1 MTLRDAWDAQ
11 AARWSVWARTPGHD
25 SYWRFHRE
33 RFFELLPPDVDGP
46 VLDVGCGEGRLTRE
60 LRDRGW
66 EIAGIDASPAMIE
79 LASEADPAGDY
90 RVSDAAALPFEDDVF
105 ELVIAFMS
113 LQDVDDPERAIA
125 ETARVLRPGG
135 RLCLAITH
143 PLNSAGRFSSVEP
156 DSPFVIDGSYLDSWR
171 RVDDVARDG
180 LEIRFHYEHR
190 PLDRYARALEAAG
203 FLIERIREVTGG
215 GEVLGNRWDRIPLFL
230 HIQART
236 TRNQP
241 PSRVVR

>member
-11 AARWSVWARTPGHD
+11 AERWAVWARAPGHD

-33 RFFELLPPDVDGP
+33 RFLDLLPNTVDGR

-60 LRDRGW
+60 LRSNGW
-66 EIAGIDASPAMIE
+66 RIAGIDASPRMIE
-79 LASEADPAGDY
+79 LASEADPDGDY
-90 RVSDAAALPFEDDVF
+90 RIADAGELPFDDGTF

-125 ETARVLRPGG
+125 EAARVLRPEGL
-135 RLCLAITH
+135 LCAALTH
-143 PLNSAGRFSSVEP
+143 PLNSAGRFTSLDP
-156 DSPFVIDGSYLDSWR
+156 DSSFVIEGSYLDSWR
-171 RVDDVARDG
+171 REDDIARDG

-190 PLDRYARALEAAG
+190 PLDRYARALEDAG

-215 GEVLGNRWDRIPLFL
+215 SEVFGNRWDRIPLFL
-230 HIQART
+230 HVRARKPG
-236 TRNQP
+236 NQTAP
-241 PSRVVR
+241 PVV

>member
-11 AARWSVWARTPGHD
+11 AERWADWARAPGHD

-33 RFFELLPPDVDGP
+33 RFLDLLPTTVDGP

-60 LRDRGW
+60 LRSNGW
-66 EIAGIDASPAMIE
+66 RIAGIDASPRMIE
-79 LASEADPAGDY
+79 LASEADPEGDY
-90 RVSDAAALPFEDDVF
+90 RVADAAALPFDDRAF
-105 ELVIAFMS
+105 DLVIAFMS

-125 ETARVLRPGG
+125 EAVRVLRPGG
-135 RLCLAITH
+135 LLCAAITH
-143 PLNSAGRFSSVEP
+143 PLNSAGRFTSLEP

-171 RVDDVARDG
+171 REDDVAREG

-203 FLIERIREVTGG
+203 FLIERMREVTGG
-215 GEVLGNRWDRIPLFL
+215 SEVLGSRWDRIPLFL
-230 HIQART
+230 HIRARKPGNRT
-236 TRNQP
+236 ARP
-241 PSRVVR
+241 AV